1 MPPEGRFS
9 TCFSSKPALIMRK
22 VSSRSFLPD
31 FMADFISS
39 EILSSS
45 AIVLRSSEAPEDG
58 DARSVDGPAFLGTE
72 QQHQLGDFLRR
83 HPLGADGACRR
94 LGLIRRATILPE
106 CAPKDPN
113 PAGRAPRSPFSH
125 PSPPPIENLTA
136 RAFDFQRV
144 LQGGVER
151 NHFSRL
157 VFLPWHRSQRSWA
170 PPP

>member
-83 HPLGADGACRR
+83 HPLGGIFVRHA
-94 LGLIRRATILPE
+94 LQIR
-106 CAPKDPN
+106 
-113 PAGRAPRSPFSH
+113 
-125 PSPPPIENLTA
+125 
-136 RAFDFQRV
+136 
-144 LQGGVER
+144 
-151 NHFSRL
+151 
-157 VFLPWHRSQRSWA
+157 
-170 PPP
+170 